1 MKTASHVL
9 IGVSLVTLLVS
20 AFTMNETMAG
30 KGSAART
37 LANKG
42 GGASIAQ
49 LVTPVLEATPATS

>member
-9 IGVSLVTLLVS
+9 IGVSLATMLIS
-20 AFTMNETMAG
+20 AFTMSETMAG

-42 GGASIAQ
+42 GSASIAQ
-49 LVTPVLEATPATS
+49 LMTPVLVSAPATT